1 MPAVTTAN
9 TRIHS
14 GTATTL
20 AMPASNPGSPSAPSA
35 HTSTGYAT
43 YMMNAASRKPHPME
57 DQPKGRS
64 PSEASGCFSH
74 KRLLFPIEDDRD
86 DDGEHGPEGE
96 LTEDLGRKSIG
107 RAQQTSGGA
116 DEQRRAAP

>member
-1 MPAVTTAN
+1 
-9 TRIHS
+9 
-14 GTATTL
+14 
-20 AMPASNPGSPSAPSA
+20 
-35 HTSTGYAT
+35 
-43 YMMNAASRKPHPME
+43 ME

-96 LTEDLGRKSIG
+96 LTEDNGKKRLAFDSTKQAG
-107 RAQQTSGGA
+107 
-116 DEQRRAAP
+116 ELVAAIP